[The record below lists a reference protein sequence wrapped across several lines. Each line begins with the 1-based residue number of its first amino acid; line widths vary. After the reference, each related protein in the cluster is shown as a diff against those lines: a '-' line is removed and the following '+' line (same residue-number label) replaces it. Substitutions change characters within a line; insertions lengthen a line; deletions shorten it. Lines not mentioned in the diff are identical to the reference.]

1 MSKLSRLKKKTV
13 DEIFSEVLRKKD
25 MMFKIDINSWT
36 AQDISVR
43 KENIKDTLCLFLMP
57 VDNFNGT
64 YIYYIYDSDYSYPIN
79 RDEFDFAAYLAK
91 ETGMCVCLPMY
102 PLAPEKRVGDVFNSL
117 TAVYDHLLHKKNVT
131 NIILAGTG
139 VGAGLAMS
147 LTLEAWKTGFRAPD
161 KLILLSPELDA
172 EFFDKK
178 LENTLLSQY
187 YGDGIYFS
195 EAKKEYINKYWVG
208 EYAART
214 EYTSPI
220 YEDIRDLCKHL
231 IIISG
236 TEDIF
241 NCYARELADKA
252 ENAGLDVSFFEFPR
266 MHHKFFHDDLLDEA
280 QHARKVIIDLITDSN
295 ERIINQYMYEVK
307 ERGEISKKY
316 PEIFNDRE
324 ATKYLVNNRI
334 SYEKY
339 KKNSDYINLVKAAT
353 YKSFDDEVRKFILQ
367 YPNGTIVYL
376 GCSLDTMFKRMDN
389 GRVNWYNLDTPGMI
403 SIRRLY
409 TRDGEREHTIVKSI
423 DDMSWLDDIKCDI
436 GFGLLFVC
444 RNFFQYKNSKEVSSF
459 IDKLYHR
466 FQGAQIVFNAPNH
479 MAMIANNR
487 YSKRND
493 VDYKK
498 YRLHIKDPVRDISL
512 WNVAYEVI
520 NSSSVFNHINP
531 SKKWRTSMR
540 MKFRINSIT
549 ESNKIIR
556 LRMGAERYQVFR
568 DGKLIKV

>member
-1 MSKLSRLKKKTV
+1 MSKLSGLKKKTA
-13 DEIFSEVLRKKD
+13 DEIYAEVRRRKDAMSKVD
-25 MMFKIDINSWT
+25 IDSWT
-36 AQDISVR
+36 AQGISVK
-43 KENIKDTLCLFLMP
+43 KEMIKDTLCLFLMP
-57 VDNFNGT
+57 TDNFNGV
-64 YIYYIYDSDYSYPIN
+64 YIYYIYDSDYSFPIN
-79 RDEFDFAAYLAK
+79 REEFDFAAYLAV
-91 ETGMCVCLPMY
+91 ETGMCICMPMY
-102 PLAPEKRVGDVFNSL
+102 PLAPEKRVGDVFDSL
-117 TAVYDHLLHKKNVT
+117 TAVYDNLLHKKNIP
-131 NIILAGTG
+131 NIIMAGTG

-187 YGDGIYFS
+187 YNDGIFFS

-220 YEDIRDLCKHL
+220 YEDIRDLCNQL
-231 IIISG
+231 IIVSG

-252 ENAGLDVSFFEFPR
+252 ENAGLNVSFFEFPR

-280 QHARKVIIDLITDSN
+280 QHARKVILDLITDSTD
-295 ERIINQYMYEVK
+295 RIINQYMYEIK
-307 ERGEISKKY
+307 ERSEFSKQY
-316 PEIFNDRE
+316 PEIFKDRE
-324 ATKYLVNNRI
+324 ATKYLVNNHI

-339 KKNSDYINLVKAAT
+339 KRNSDYINLVKAAT

-367 YPNGTIVYL
+367 YPNGTVVYL

-444 RNFFQYKNSKEVSSF
+444 RDFFQYKNSKEVSAF

-498 YRLHIKDPVRDISL
+498 YRLYIKDPVRDISL

-520 NSSSVFNHINP
+520 NAASVFNNINP
-531 SKKWRTSMR
+531 SKKWKTMMR
-540 MKFRINSIT
+540 LRFRYNAIKET
-549 ESNKIIR
+549 NKIIR
-556 LRMGAERYQVFR
+556 LRMGAERYQIFR
-568 DGKLIKV
+568 DGQLIKV